1 MKCLPLATLAMLAA
15 TTGAAGI
22 ADEFVQIPAN
32 PSFAFAK
39 SLNPHSSDAG
49 EASPIMAALSPLPP
63 SGHQRRVRRVHNGDG
78 PQDAG
83 LLGWQGL
90 SART

>member
-39 SLNPHSSDAG
+39 SLNPH
-49 EASPIMAALSPLPP
+49 
-63 SGHQRRVRRVHNGDG
+63 
-78 PQDAG
+78 
-83 LLGWQGL
+83 
-90 SART
+90 

>member
-39 SLNPHSSDAG
+39 SLNPHSSDAERG
-49 EASPIMAALSPLPP
+49 KGKGSELIDTHSANSCPAKNDTLPP
-63 SGHQRRVRRVHNGDG
+63 CEKS
-78 PQDAG
+78 
-83 LLGWQGL
+83 
-90 SART
+90 SSSICS